1 MKNKYLPDNEEQPI
15 ERHAHK
21 QRHGISHTW
30 WGTLAGKATALIA
43 ILASIASIVAAVP
56 IVASYFRTDPPR
68 VVTELQRTPELGLE
82 FWEGGTDNQYPMT
95 TENRK
100 EADDTTMRIIHV
112 TAKSAPFE
120 IRFPTISSD
129 DRAGMHI
136 CAWTDD
142 SIFNVKD
149 GTDFSD
155 WSDGNMEAFD
165 SPFVPAKGIANT
177 TSGNAVLPL
186 TNKYNSYW
194 VEDRV
199 DRVSDTKDRIF
210 ISKASGKGSE
220 GLLADRKENLYMTFW
235 MDRDRSNSIEFGE
248 YEYIAMSFAK

>member
-1 MKNKYLPDNEEQPI
+1 MSDQEESPT
-15 ERHAHK
+15 EHRTHK
-21 QRHGISHTW
+21 RRRNISRTW
-30 WGTLAGKATALIA
+30 WGTVAGKITALIA

-56 IVASYFRTDPPR
+56 IVSSYFHTDPPK
-68 VVTELQRTPELGLE
+68 VVTELQRTPELALE

-95 TENRK
+95 TERRK
-100 EADDTTMRIIHV
+100 EADGTTMRIIHV
-112 TAKSAPFE
+112 AAKSAPFE

-149 GTDFSD
+149 GTDFSN
-155 WSDGNMEAFD
+155 WSDENMEAFK

-177 TSGNAVLPL
+177 TSGNAILPV
-186 TNKYNSYW
+186 TDKYNSYW

-235 MDRDRSNSIEFGE
+235 MDRDQSNSIEFGE
-248 YEYIAMSFAK
+248 YEYIVMSFAK